1 VASYI
6 EDIPIP
12 KLAQDDQLDYEGE
25 LCIVVGKTGKD
36 IPRSEALEYI
46 AGFVVGNDVVRLCAA
61 PNPISDTLPNQEIV
75 G

>member
-1 VASYI
+1 MAGYI

-25 LCIVVGKTGKD
+25 LCIVIGKTWKD

-46 AGFVVGNDVVRLCAA
+46 ACFVVGNDVVRLCAA
-61 PNPISDTLPNQEIV
+61 PNAISDTLPNQEIV